1 MSYIAAGNT
10 TTTSLTLN
18 ADTTGNLIFT
28 TSGANTTALTLT
40 NTQIAIIAGTLQ
52 FSDGSTQ
59 TTAAAVSGGLNV
71 TLQQGYGG
79 F

>member
-18 ADTTGNLIFT
+18 ADTTGDLIFT
-28 TSGANTTALTLT
+28 TSGANTTALTIDASQNAT
-40 NTQIAIIAGTLQ
+40 FAGGIAG
-52 FSDGSTQ
+52 SG
-59 TTAAAVSGGLNV
+59 AAV
-71 TLQQGYGG
+71 TFQQSYGG